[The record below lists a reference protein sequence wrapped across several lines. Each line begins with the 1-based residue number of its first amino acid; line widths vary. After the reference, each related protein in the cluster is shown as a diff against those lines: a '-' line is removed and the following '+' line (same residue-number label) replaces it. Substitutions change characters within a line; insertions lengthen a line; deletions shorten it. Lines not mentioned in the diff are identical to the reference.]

1 MSIVSSWKPIIERLR
16 TFCEGHA
23 LIPSDANGNKPFT
36 HGQADI
42 IDKQQQGVYPL
53 MHVTPLSVVF
63 DPRTKS
69 NLYTIEVVFAGK
81 PYTED
86 DKSEYV
92 TEVLSDTAQL
102 CHDLISTIHNSTYE
116 LFDRAVTL
124 EGASTANIFIDE
136 FSQVLSGHTMSFTLR
151 VPNGHSFCDVPV
163 DFNLNPGSGGGGG
176 GNFGANYLKSVAVA
190 GQTTVVST
198 QPADTF
204 TFVAGSG
211 MTITTNALTKTITF
225 SSSGGGGSFVVGP
238 SSAVNNRIAVFDG
251 VTGSLIKDGGALIA
265 DLLTTAAAAL
275 AYQPLDT
282 DLTAIAGLT
291 PSNDDFIQRK
301 AGAWTN
307 RTIAQV
313 QADLDVLTATAA
325 ALTYLTQAN
334 AASTYLTQA
343 NAALTYLTQASA
355 ALTYLTQANAA
366 STYLTIANAD
376 EVAQDAVGAMVD
388 ATLVYIDGTPVLKR
402 APIGGDIDIPDG
414 SNTAAIGVNKVV
426 NNMLAQVATST
437 IKGRAT
443 AGVGNVEDLTGT
455 QVTALLDVFTPA
467 AKGVVP
473 IASADNTKFLR
484 ADAAWSNF
492 FVIPRIQNENQLVVR
507 FGSVVVSQLYEIAS
521 GFDLEIGED
530 GYFEIT

>member
-16 TFCEGHA
+16 IFCEGHA

-42 IDKQQQGVYPL
+42 IDIQQQGVYPL
-53 MHVTPLSVVF
+53 MHVTPLNVVF

-136 FSQVLSGHTMSFTLR
+136 FSQVLSGHTMSLTLR

-163 DFNLNPGSGGGGG
+163 DFNLNTGSGGSGS
-176 GNFGANYLKSVAVA
+176 NFGANYLKSVAVA
-190 GQTTVVST
+190 GQSTVVST

-225 SSSGGGGSFVVGP
+225 SSSSGGSFVVGP
-238 SSAVNNRIAVFDG
+238 PSAVNNRIAVFDG
-251 VTGSLIKDGGALIA
+251 TTGSLIKDGGALIA

-275 AYQPLDT
+275 AYQPLDS
-282 DLTAIAGLT
+282 DLTAIAGLS
-291 PSNDDFIQRK
+291 PANDDFIQRK
-301 AGAWTN
+301 SGAWTN
-307 RTIAQV
+307 RTIVQV

-334 AASTYLTQA
+334 AALTYLTQA

-366 STYLTIANAD
+366 STYLSIANAD
-376 EVAQDAVGAMVD
+376 EVAQDAVGNMVD

-402 APIGGDIDIPDG
+402 AVIGGDIDIPDG

-443 AGVGNVEDLTGT
+443 AGTGNVEDLTGT
-455 QVTALLDVFTPA
+455 QVTALLDVFTPS

-473 IASADNTKFLR
+473 VASTDNFKFLR
-484 ADAAWSNF
+484 ADALWSNF
-492 FVIPRIQNENQLVVR
+492 FTIPTIQNENQVVPR
-507 FGSVVVSQLYEIAS
+507 FGSIIVSQFYEIAS

-530 GYFEIT
+530 AYFEIT